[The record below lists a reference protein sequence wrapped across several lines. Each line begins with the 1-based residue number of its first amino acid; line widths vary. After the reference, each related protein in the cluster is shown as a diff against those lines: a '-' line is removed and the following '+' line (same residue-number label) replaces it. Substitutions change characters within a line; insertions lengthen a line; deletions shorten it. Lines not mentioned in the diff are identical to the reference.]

1 MRVDFYI
8 LQDTQSRE
16 LTACRLCEKVW
27 QQGLSVFIQ
36 AESATHAQQ
45 LDELLWTFRDGSF
58 LPHDLAADAQAGTGP
73 ATGVPSIS
81 IGWNSEPQQ
90 ARQVL
95 INLAPAVPSFYTRFE
110 RIAEIVNQDAAV
122 KSAGR
127 ERFAFY
133 RQHNCELHHHEL

>member
-8 LQDTQSRE
+8 LQGSQSRE

-36 AESATHAQQ
+36 AESALHAQQ

-58 LPHDLAADAQAGTGP
+58 VPHALAPEDHNIDP
-73 ATGVPSIS
+73 RVI
-81 IGWNSEPQQ
+81 IGWNSEPQKAQ
-90 ARQVL
+90 QVL
-95 INLAPAVPSFYTRFE
+95 INLAPAVPAFYTRFE
-110 RIAEIVNQDAAV
+110 RIAEIVNQDASV

-133 RQHNCELHHHEL
+133 REHNCELHHHEI

>member
-8 LQDTQSRE
+8 LQGAQSRE
-16 LTACRLCEKVW
+16 LTACRLCEKAW

-36 AESATHAQQ
+36 TESATHAQQ

-58 LPHDLAADAQAGTGP
+58 LPHALADAQAVSAPEPGIPHVT
-73 ATGVPSIS
+73 

-90 ARQVL
+90 VQQVL
-95 INLAPAVPSFYTRFE
+95 INLAPGVPSFYTRFE
-110 RIAEIVNQDAAV
+110 RIAEIVNQDAAI

-127 ERFAFY
+127 ERFTFY
-133 RQHNCELHHHEL
+133 REHNCELHHHEI